1 MKKLDNGVD
10 IMHDFEKVE
19 EKFHEYLKSR
29 LNDEI
34 YRIDEIKITE
44 DLLNQEKAFY
54 ISFGW
59 VSYFLAIEDE
69 KPVVYAN
76 ACSRMDLDV
85 IAFIDENGYEN
96 YDVWDGGH
104 PEMIGRYSLHASG
117 VKKFNYDDLQFIS
130 DVKR

>member
-1 MKKLDNGVD
+1 
-10 IMHDFEKVE
+10 MHDFGKVE

-29 LNDEI
+29 LNDEV
-34 YRIDEIKITE
+34 YRIGEIKITE
-44 DLLNQEKAFY
+44 DLMEQEKAFY

-59 VSYFLAIEDE
+59 ISYFLVIEDE

-85 IAFIDENGYEN
+85 IAFIDENGYED
-96 YDVWDGGH
+96 YDVWDGSH
-104 PEMIGRYSLHASG
+104 PEMIGRYGDHAQG